1 MNLWRGH
8 SKVTPPHD
16 SLIVSFTFDSS
27 KNVGYVKHAIRLYGN
42 ILPRGMATL
51 VFDVNMVPPSDHDPD
66 YEEVF
71 KQQKD
76 AEGGMDELVD
86 GKPSEKG
93 YYVDENA
100 KTDSRS
106 HAKYPWRE

>member
-1 MNLWRGH
+1 
-8 SKVTPPHD
+8 
-16 SLIVSFTFDSS
+16 
-27 KNVGYVKHAIRLYGN
+27 
-42 ILPRGMATL
+42 MATL
-51 VFDVNMVPPSDHDPD
+51 VFDVNVVPPSDNDLD

-76 AEGGMDELVD
+76 AEGGVEELVN
-86 GKPSEKG
+86 GKPSENG

-106 HAKYPWRE
+106 YAKYPWRE

>member
-1 MNLWRGH
+1 MIFNLR
-8 SKVTPPHD
+8 
-16 SLIVSFTFDSS
+16 
-27 KNVGYVKHAIRLYGN
+27 YVVAQKSDEVR
-42 ILPRGMATL
+42 TL
-51 VFDVNMVPPSDHDPD
+51 VFDVNVVPPSDNDLD

-76 AEGGMDELVD
+76 AEGGVEELVN

>member
-1 MNLWRGH
+1 
-8 SKVTPPHD
+8 
-16 SLIVSFTFDSS
+16 
-27 KNVGYVKHAIRLYGN
+27 
-42 ILPRGMATL
+42 MATL
-51 VFDVNMVPPSDHDPD
+51 VFDVNVVPPSDHDPD

-76 AEGGMDELVD
+76 AEGGMEELVN

-100 KTDSRS
+100 KTDMVRYIEATHKAITSKHS
-106 HAKYPWRE
+106 